1 MANKEFDNVQ
11 LFAEYDSSVGS
22 NVVNVFGNKSK
33 ENIAY
38 SLSKIKN
45 WFPWLVPTNGS
56 TGQIL
61 EWYNNVPTWRANTNA
76 STVKQTH
83 STDTDFHP
91 LVLGAPHSAS
101 AWDDDDPIS
110 ETTDQVY
117 MNKGVYVKP
126 STSTIYA
133 TNYIGNIN
141 GFSLTGTSGST
152 YDLNSFITSQFISSI
167 TTTGNGNGVTAIGV
181 NNGVMTVTKGLT
193 FELAGHTH
201 PLSIAADTGN
211 SQLSM
216 SANTKYKL
224 TAGGST
230 FIFTTPPDSDT
241 KVTSSAN
248 HYTPATASGQDKT
261 ASASGATAAWSID
274 VVKGVTLNT
283 DGKGHVTGISVTSG
297 KIPGNP
303 VPSNNV
309 TGNGTSGYL
318 TKWNGTNSITNGPQ
332 LGSSTTTFLR
342 NDGTWAAPLGTA
354 SKGSTT
360 KGIYL
365 DAGVLKEMTYSLNS
379 SVNSGTANCIAYY
392 SGANAISSAAKVTYV
407 NANNSASSPA
417 TVAGLHIESP
427 TYGNTAANMIGGVA
441 GVFSYGDGGP
451 QIRFKDASSTQ
462 AGALI
467 FTADDAAAT
476 GTSWHFVSNETDWN
490 VISKRFHAKTSI
502 SIGTDK
508 PSTSYNLTVNGTSYF
523 NNTITIKGTSSGNAS
538 INYASYGNTRNY
550 TSIKFYD
557 GDAYG
562 QGVQVGGGGLTV
574 VGGGESAQTVF
585 DNLSTLG
592 LTASSEAAVIASDG
606 PIYFYTNVDTG
617 IANRKAVSINTSGYL
632 NTGYINMATSD
643 EDNNFSSSSVI
654 IYSNSD
660 KYLRRTTFSKLA
672 SLLQTE
678 TTVYDGHVIHQNDY
692 NSAGFTRPVHR
703 FIRDLRP
710 NKLAFT
716 LPANITMEYSTNAGS
731 SWTSFGYTDAQ
742 KAGPFISRHTGG
754 YIAIG
759 PTSGERTTSM
769 QTRITITNDGRDC
782 FIDQFY
788 IWMSTSGH
796 GTTVDIQYTTQ
807 SAKTTWVDW
816 RMGVGLGG
824 WAGPNIIN
832 VSELRYG
839 NTIYSIRFTFKI
851 TSIHADYKTQP
862 GTIYDIQAYG
872 GMGCWGSK
880 NNMMTH
886 DSLFT
891 WDYGQNATFPAN
903 VSATKFIGPLQGNAD
918 TATTA
923 TKLGTSTV
931 GSGSRPIYLNAGTP
945 TQCDTPTSGAYWNG
959 VPVVGSNGVMEVGK
973 YIDFHGTNTTT
984 ADYDYRIQA
993 GSAWLDLVSPT
1004 TQNKVTVISPDYSV
1018 IQFQTTKTSYT
1029 ITQPVIYAYPLTT
1042 SGLSVLFQSGGNTV
1056 IGGGESASTLYTN
1069 DYDSMTTVENE
1080 SLYLA
1085 SDSSEIHLIT
1095 NAQSYGTR
1103 KVLKVQDAQLVKNG
1117 GLWISARD
1125 TAPVYANKPN
1135 AQDGG
1140 YYPAWFAKT
1149 KSGGWSMGVLSAQ
1162 DNLYITYTTDTD
1174 YSGGSNTNTYQV
1186 QFQNKSGTVALTSD
1200 IPAADDHKVTQNNL
1214 TSGGTFPV
1222 ILGGNTSAAT
1232 VTDYVNKKYDTLRLG
1247 MTIGTTSTDG
1257 YGELIIG
1264 NATASGTA
1272 GNTYGKI
1279 SIYSSNTAGAI
1290 LRASSTTSWRS
1301 FYFPGDKG
1309 GTVAV
1314 TTDLAA
1320 YLPLSGGTMS
1330 GTITHPANTVA
1341 INLRNDGTS
1350 TWQNTIM
1357 TQSAG
1362 DEAVVFANA
1371 NARTSWMFVNGED
1384 SIAHPEKNRWQS
1396 LTPALQIK
1404 GGCVAIGKLIPS
1416 GTTPDIRLDIAGSAA
1431 LTGDIKLKTTGSSSD
1446 DSGDIIWYYGNGKEK
1461 MRIWTDN
1468 TYTAAKGPN
1477 YRVYKSDG
1485 TLLYNGNLPLTSITV
1500 YSSSTGATTTTAF
1513 AIPSG
1518 YNAMRVTV
1526 KKSGSTMLSTIIC
1539 SLNASQADWGGFI
1552 QTDNTTAQG
1561 MIVGEITPILI
1572 KKSGTAA
1579 SATLTLYRGKTYTF
1593 APWASTTEV
1602 IVITTVEL
1610 IP

>member
-22 NVVNVFGNKSK
+22 NVMNVFGNKSK

-76 STVKQTH
+76 DTVKQTH

-101 AWDDDDPIS
+101 AWGSPIS

-297 KIPGNP
+297 KIPANP

-309 TGNGTSGYL
+309 TGSGTSGYL

-538 INYASYGNTRNY
+538 IYYASYGNTRNY
-550 TSIKFYD
+550 ASIKFYD
-557 GDAYG
+557 GADHG
-562 QGVQVGGGGLTV
+562 NGVQVGGGGLTV
-574 VGGGESAQTVF
+574 LGGGEAAQTIF

-592 LTASSEAAVIASDG
+592 LDVSSEAAVIASDG

-643 EDNNFSSSSVI
+643 EDNNFSSSSAI

-678 TTVYDGHVIHQNDY
+678 TMVYDGHVIHQTDY

-742 KAGPFISRHTGG
+742 KAGPFISRHFGG
-754 YIAIG
+754 SIAIG

-796 GTTVDIQYTTQ
+796 GTTVDIQFTTQ

-923 TKLGTSTV
+923 TNAYYLADSVAPSSYRLRYINSNDVTTWTTSSLAATDSIAVIRGSVTDGWTTGHIVTFNVASVGTPFQLGIHDSSELYFYKRYKTGSTTWSGWTKMNAGNADVAAKLGTSTV

-945 TQCDTPTSGAYWNG
+945 TQCDTP
-959 VPVVGSNGVMEVGK
+959 
-973 YIDFHGTNTTT
+973 I
-984 ADYDYRIQA
+984 
-993 GSAWLDLVSPT
+993 
-1004 TQNKVTVISPDYSV
+1004 
-1018 IQFQTTKTSYT
+1018 
-1029 ITQPVIYAYPLTT
+1029 
-1042 SGLSVLFQSGGNTV
+1042 
-1056 IGGGESASTLYTN
+1056 
-1069 DYDSMTTVENE
+1069 
-1080 SLYLA
+1080 
-1085 SDSSEIHLIT
+1085 
-1095 NAQSYGTR
+1095 
-1103 KVLKVQDAQLVKNG
+1103 
-1117 GLWISARD
+1117 
-1125 TAPVYANKPN
+1125 
-1135 AQDGG
+1135 
-1140 YYPAWFAKT
+1140 
-1149 KSGGWSMGVLSAQ
+1149 
-1162 DNLYITYTTDTD
+1162 
-1174 YSGGSNTNTYQV
+1174 
-1186 QFQNKSGTVALTSD
+1186 
-1200 IPAADDHKVTQNNL
+1200 
-1214 TSGGTFPV
+1214 
-1222 ILGGNTSAAT
+1222 
-1232 VTDYVNKKYDTLRLG
+1232 
-1247 MTIGTTSTDG
+1247 
-1257 YGELIIG
+1257 
-1264 NATASGTA
+1264 
-1272 GNTYGKI
+1272 
-1279 SIYSSNTAGAI
+1279 
-1290 LRASSTTSWRS
+1290 
-1301 FYFPGDKG
+1301 
-1309 GTVAV
+1309 
-1314 TTDLAA
+1314 
-1320 YLPLSGGTMS
+1320 
-1330 GTITHPANTVA
+1330 
-1341 INLRNDGTS
+1341 
-1350 TWQNTIM
+1350 
-1357 TQSAG
+1357 
-1362 DEAVVFANA
+1362 
-1371 NARTSWMFVNGED
+1371 
-1384 SIAHPEKNRWQS
+1384 
-1396 LTPALQIK
+1396 
-1404 GGCVAIGKLIPS
+1404 
-1416 GTTPDIRLDIAGSAA
+1416 
-1431 LTGDIKLKTTGSSSD
+1431 
-1446 DSGDIIWYYGNGKEK
+1446 
-1461 MRIWTDN
+1461 
-1468 TYTAAKGPN
+1468 
-1477 YRVYKSDG
+1477 
-1485 TLLYNGNLPLTSITV
+1485 TSITV